1 VLGKDAYKNENKIKR
16 TKIIPNNIGH
26 VGLLQ
31 KENKL
36 KQKIIKKLTTK
47 TMDKVYVKYLFT

>member
-1 VLGKDAYKNENKIKR
+1 MLGKDAYKNENKIKR

-36 KQKIIKKLTTK
+36 KQKITKKLTARVI
-47 TMDKVYVKYLFT
+47 DNAYVKYLFT